1 MSTTLP
7 APQNAGPAEAEAA
20 ADAVARGLAALN
32 LGPAPALGGWNPVGL
47 HALASREVK
56 RTWAIINQVVWPPVI
71 STLLYVLVI
80 GMGLGASVPQPLGV
94 PYLAFLLPGLMA
106 LTIVESSYGECS
118 SSLFQLRFMNAIQ
131 ELLTAPL
138 ASWELVA
145 GFLVGSLT
153 RAFILVGM
161 LIPFL
166 PVFAGMWPQHVIP
179 FVVMTAL
186 ISIGFSGLGLI
197 AGLLGEKWDQIA
209 IPQTFLFT
217 PLIWVGGVFTPP
229 DMLPKAM
236 QGLVWWNPL
245 FYMIDGLRY
254 GLVGAHAA
262 PLWASFGLGAAFAA
276 SGAGVALWLFHTS
289 SKLRP

>member
-1 MSTTLP
+1 MSSSVEVL
-7 APQNAGPAEAEAA
+7 APKGPSEAEVAAEA
-20 ADAVARGLAALN
+20 VAKGLAALQ
-32 LGPAPALGGWNPVGL
+32 LSPAPATQGWNPVGL
-47 HALASREVK
+47 YALGSREIK

-71 STLLYVLVI
+71 STLLYILVI
-80 GMGLGASVPQPLGV
+80 GMGLGANVPQPLGV

-106 LTIVESSYGECS
+106 LTVVESSYGECS

-145 GFLVGSLT
+145 GFLAGSMT

-161 LIPFL
+161 LVPFL
-166 PVFAGMWPQHVIP
+166 PLFAGRWPEHPIA
-179 FVVMTAL
+179 FVAMTAL

-197 AGLLGEKWDQIA
+197 AGLVGEKWDQIA
-209 IPQTFLFT
+209 IPQTFVFT

-229 DMLPKAM
+229 SMLPPAL
-236 QGLVWWNPL
+236 QALVWWNPL
-245 FYMIDGLRY
+245 FYLIDGLRY

-262 PLWASFGLGAAFAA
+262 PVATSFALGLAFAVA
-276 SGAGVALWLFHTS
+276 GAGSALWLFQRS
-289 SKLRP
+289 PKLRP